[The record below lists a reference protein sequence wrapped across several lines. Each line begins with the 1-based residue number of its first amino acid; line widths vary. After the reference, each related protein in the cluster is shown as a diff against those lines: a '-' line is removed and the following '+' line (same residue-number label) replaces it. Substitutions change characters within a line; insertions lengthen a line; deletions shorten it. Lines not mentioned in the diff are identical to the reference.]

1 MRELL
6 RRGGLV
12 RLWEYIEILY
22 KDIVIFVEL
31 VVEGKIYIVISIERK
46 KRIFFDYFILFFEKV
61 GNIDIFK
68 M

>member
-12 RLWEYIEILY
+12 RLWEYIEILF